1 MRMRL
6 GKSCDNANLSFWH
19 ISPCLLD
26 YFLLFF
32 VLSILIQLYL
42 SVRQSLAVRSR
53 RSFVPEAFT
62 SQVTLEEHHKAADYT
77 LAKQRLPRRYEILFQ
92 AALLLFWTLAGGL
105 NVIAA
110 IAIKW
115 LPNTPILQGVVL
127 IGLFSLISGILGLPF
142 ALYRTFKLES
152 AVWLQPQHPRHLHQ

>member
-1 MRMRL
+1 ML
-6 GKSCDNANLSFWH
+6 TGL
-19 ISPCLLD
+19 
-26 YFLLFF
+26 FLLFF

-42 SVRQSLAVRSR
+42 SVRQSLAVRSH

-77 LAKQRLPRRYEILFQ
+77 LAKQRLHRYQILFQ

-127 IGLFSLISGILGLPF
+127 IGLFSLVSGLLGLPF
-142 ALYRTFKLES
+142 TLSHR
-152 AVWLQPQHPRHLHQ
+152 